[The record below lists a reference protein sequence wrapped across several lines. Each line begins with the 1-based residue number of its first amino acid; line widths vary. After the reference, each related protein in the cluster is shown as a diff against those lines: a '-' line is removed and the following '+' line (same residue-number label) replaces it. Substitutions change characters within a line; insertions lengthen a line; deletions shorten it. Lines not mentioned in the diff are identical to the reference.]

1 MKKRLH
7 VPVKTVAELPITQ
20 QIVTQQIPQ
29 VNTVAST
36 QSFSAYTSQTINS
49 NHTNSDYPIEE
60 INALKKTV
68 IDKDFFIA
76 KLINENQELTSKL
89 NISEISKSSLIS
101 ELTGLKEDKADLRE
115 DKARLHEEILL
126 LRKSSL
132 IDQEKLRL
140 AEIEIDRVKQE
151 LIEFSLLESSIVQDN
166 VHVEPHNPLV
176 AGDTVESILLSQ
188 EDSVLLGD
196 SINFAEHQSY
206 LD

>member
-29 VNTVAST
+29 VNTIAST
-36 QSFSAYTSQTINS
+36 QSFPAYTTSQTINS

-60 INALKKTV
+60 INALKKSI

-101 ELTGLKEDKADLRE
+101 ELTGLKEDKVDLRE

-126 LRKSSL
+126 LRKSAL

-151 LIEFSLLESSIVQDN
+151 LIEFSLLESSIVQEN
-166 VHVEPHNPLV
+166 VFVEPHNPLIV
-176 AGDTVESILLSQ
+176 GDTVESILLSQ

-196 SINFAEHQSY
+196 SIQLAE
-206 LD
+206 